1 MPCDTF
7 FLQSTCTGVSEIEIL
22 TLLSK
27 VHVSEIEDLANLA
40 MGRRALSQ
48 VNYMSPSLSSSA
60 SLCRATTT
68 MQENK
73 SIKLWN
79 ELSSACNPAMPSSTE
94 LEATRKFTPHKMV
107 KKTHQFS
114 FFSPFLFLKWHDVHA
129 TGML

>member
-7 FLQSTCTGVSEIEIL
+7 FLQCTCTGVSEIEIL
-22 TLLSK
+22 TLLST

-40 MGRRALSQ
+40 MGWRAPSQ

-68 MQENK
+68 TMQEHK

-79 ELSSACNPAMPSSTE
+79 ELSSACNPSMPSSTE
-94 LEATRKFTPHKMV
+94 LEATPKFTP
-107 KKTHQFS
+107 
-114 FFSPFLFLKWHDVHA
+114 
-129 TGML
+129 